1 MESFS
6 EERFPTDISYGVSGG
21 PTFKTGIV
29 TTNSGHEHRN
39 ISYTSP
45 RYKYQLA
52 SAIKTEVQL
61 EEVMSFFKSMRG
73 RAIGFRFKDWLDYKA
88 SDQVLAISDGVQS
101 SFQLVKT
108 YKSGLARTT
117 RQITKPVENT
127 VIVFVDGVIAKDIS
141 VDFSTGVIHFKNS
154 PSKGAKITV
163 SFEFDVPVRFDS
175 DTILTTMQSYGVQ
188 LVEDIAL
195 IEVSI

>member
-21 PTFKTGIV
+21 PTFKTEIV

-39 ISYTSP
+39 IAYTSP

-52 SAIKTEVQL
+52 SAIKTELQL
-61 EEVMSFFKSMRG
+61 EEVISFFKSMKG

-88 SDQVLAISDGVQS
+88 NEQVLAISGGAQH

-108 YKSGLARTT
+108 YKSGLAKTMRT
-117 RQITKPVENT
+117 ITKPVKNT
-127 VIVFVDGVIAKDIS
+127 VIVFVDGIIAKDIT
-141 VDFSTGVIHFKNS
+141 VDFATGVINFKNS
-154 PSKGAKITV
+154 PKEGAKITA

-195 IEVSI
+195 IEVSV